1 MPQSLAYL
9 TLSKQGKV
17 GVYGRLFFELGE
29 LVQIHL
35 LNYWNR
41 PIGIFGQLVD
51 RSAVLGCDPDCY
63 D

>member
-17 GVYGRLFFELGE
+17 GVYGRLFFELGK

-41 PIGIFGQLVD
+41 PIRIFGQLVN
-51 RSAVLGCDPDCY
+51 RSAVLGRDPDRY
-63 D
+63 N